1 MFFNSPNTRRATP
14 ERVLIL
20 FAAFM
25 LLTALST
32 VRDCRRRG
40 QLETAVPVTPA
51 P

>member
-14 ERVLIL
+14 ERVLTL

-32 VRDCRRRG
+32 VRDCRRRD
-40 QLETAVPVTPA
+40 QLETAVPVSLA